1 MTILKSRLCDA
12 PTGDE
17 EGFCHHMPK
26 ASPALATPS
35 PTSRLNLTEASP
47 AATQDLPPPSV
58 TPRYPYRRVG
68 IANCSDADAGTD
80 WLSDSQEQ
88 VYGGFGLG
96 AALGRT
102 DFILSPFTRII
113 ANFFPVLFFALIYFA
128 WFRPWYKRRRQTV
141 RRAWLRSQ
149 GDFSEDI
156 AEAAARATQA
166 EAVAERLEMER
177 ARTE

>member
-35 PTSRLNLTEASP
+35 PTLRLNLTEASP

-58 TPRYPYRRVG
+58 TPRYPYCRVG

-88 VYGGFGLG
+88 IYGGFGLG
-96 AALGRT
+96 AALG
-102 DFILSPFTRII
+102 L
-113 ANFFPVLFFALIYFA
+113 LFFALIYFA
-128 WFRPWYKRRRQTV
+128 WFRPWYKRRCQTV

-177 ARTE
+177 ARTERAQ